1 MKKSF
6 SFPIIFMVIITAFFT
21 FILAFLNF
29 STADKIDFNKETEL
43 RKKVLY
49 VFDIDMPSDDPEE
62 IKKIFD
68 ENIGEE
74 KMGDE
79 IIYTVEE
86 NGSIVGY
93 AFPVRGSALWG
104 SVVGYVGISADYSTM
119 LGLDFVSHSETPGLG
134 GRISEDFYKDQFRG
148 LDLTPVSDNDYI
160 IYRPAPGGNV
170 DAIAGATLTSKSVS
184 NILNE
189 DIYNFIKE
197 RGNN

>member
-6 SFPIIFMVIITAFFT
+6 SFPIIFMVVITAFFT

-29 STADKIDFNKETEL
+29 STADIIDFNQQTEL

-49 VFDIDMPSDDPEE
+49 VFDIDIPSDEPED
-62 IKKIFD
+62 IRKIFE

-74 KMGDE
+74 GMGDE
-79 IIYTVEE
+79 TIYTVEE
-86 NGSIVGY
+86 NGTIVGY

-104 SVVGYVGISADYSTM
+104 TLVGYVGISADYSKM
-119 LGLDFVSHSETPGLG
+119 IGLDFVSHSETPGLG
-134 GRISEDFYKDQFRG
+134 GRISEDFYKEQFRD
-148 LDLTPVSDNDYI
+148 LDLTLVNDKEYI

-170 DAIAGATLTSKSVS
+170 DAIAGATLTSQSVS